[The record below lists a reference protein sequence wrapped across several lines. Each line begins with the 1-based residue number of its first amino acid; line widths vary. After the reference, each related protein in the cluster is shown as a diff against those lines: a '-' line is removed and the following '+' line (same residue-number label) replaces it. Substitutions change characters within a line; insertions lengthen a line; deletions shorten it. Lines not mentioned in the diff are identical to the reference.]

1 MTKDITRI
9 KTLFVHMKMVE
20 ITIFVIGVFL
30 LSFVT
35 FTIIP
40 QGSFAHLSKT
50 FGNTTI
56 EVGWLT
62 EPPLAGDLNSITLQ
76 VNKET
81 SGEQT
86 PVANALANLTLS
98 VKSGTIAK
106 ALDFQPSPT
115 TDGGYEGMILPT
127 RVGPYSLVVQG
138 DVKGQ
143 KVDSEFKIEDV
154 ESKSIFSF
162 PDSSADTSSAN
173 NNNQQVQ
180 DGISKL
186 SNDIQ
191 KSRED
196 LNKSQNQVLGVQQTI
211 DRLQA
216 DSGISYLVLITTL
229 GISIAGIVMSGYL
242 YSLLR
247 VRKGIAGG
255 TNI

>member
-1 MTKDITRI
+1 
-9 KTLFVHMKMVE
+9 MKIIG
-20 ITIFVIGVFL
+20 ITIFVIGTFL

-35 FTIIP
+35 FIIIL
-40 QGSFAHLSKT
+40 QVSYAHISKT

-56 EVGWLT
+56 EAGWLT
-62 EPPLAGDLNSITLQ
+62 EPPLAGDLNSIVLQ
-76 VNKET
+76 VSRMT
-81 SGEQT
+81 GGEET

-98 VKSGTIAK
+98 VKSGTITK
-106 ALDFQPSPT
+106 VLDFQPSPT
-115 TDGGYEGMILPT
+115 TDGGYEGMVLPT

-143 KVDSEFKIEDV
+143 KVDNEFKIEDV

-162 PDSSADTSSAN
+162 PDSSIDTAN
-173 NNNQQVQ
+173 TNNINQQVQ

-191 KSRED
+191 KGRDD
-196 LNKSQNQVLGVQQTI
+196 LNMSQNKVLGIQQSV
-211 DRLQA
+211 DSLQA
-216 DSGISYLVLITTL
+216 NAGISYLVLLTTL

-247 VRKGIAGG
+247 IRKGMA
-255 TNI
+255 

>member
-1 MTKDITRI
+1 M
-9 KTLFVHMKMVE
+9 KTVE
-20 ITIFVIGVFL
+20 ITIFVIGIFL
-30 LSFVT
+30 LSSVT
-35 FTIIP
+35 FAIIP
-40 QGSFAHLSKT
+40 QTSFAHISKT

-56 EVGWLT
+56 EVGWLS

-76 VNKET
+76 VNKEA

-98 VKSGTIAK
+98 VKSGTITK
-106 ALDFQPSPT
+106 VLDFQPSPT
-115 TDGGYEGMILPT
+115 TDGGYEGMVLPT

-143 KVDSEFKIEDV
+143 KVDGDFKIEDV

-162 PDSSADTSSAN
+162 PDSSIDTASTN
-173 NNNQQVQ
+173 NINQQVQ

-191 KSRED
+191 KGRDD
-196 LNKSQNQVLGVQQTI
+196 LNISQNKVLDVEQSVEK
-211 DRLQA
+211 LQA
-216 DSGISYLVLITTL
+216 NSGISYLVLLTTL
-229 GISIAGIVMSGYL
+229 GISIAGIVMAGYL

-247 VRKGIAGG
+247 VRKGMVGS
-255 TNI
+255 TSK

>member
-1 MTKDITRI
+1 
-9 KTLFVHMKMVE
+9 MKIVG
-20 ITIFVIGVFL
+20 ITIFVIGAFL
-30 LSFVT
+30 MTFVT
-35 FTIIP
+35 FMILP
-40 QGSFAHLSKT
+40 QISFAHISKS

-56 EVGWLT
+56 EAGWLS
-62 EPPLAGDLNSITLQ
+62 EPPLAGDLNSIVLQ
-76 VNKET
+76 VSRGT

-98 VKSGTIAK
+98 VKSGTITK
-106 ALDFQPSPT
+106 VLDFQPSPT
-115 TDGGYEGMILPT
+115 TDGGYEGMVLPT
-127 RVGPYSLVVQG
+127 RVGPYSLVLQG

-162 PDSSADTSSAN
+162 PDSSIDTAN
-173 NNNQQVQ
+173 TNNINQQVQ

-191 KSRED
+191 KSRDD
-196 LNKSQNQVLGVQQTI
+196 LNKSQNEVLGIQQSV

-216 DSGISYLVLITTL
+216 DSGISYLVLLTTL

-247 VRKGIAGG
+247 DRKPARLD
-255 TNI
+255 

>member
-1 MTKDITRI
+1 
-9 KTLFVHMKMVE
+9 MKIVG
-20 ITIFVIGVFL
+20 ITIFVIGAFL
-30 LSFVT
+30 MT
-35 FTIIP
+35 FGTFMIVP
-40 QGSFAHLSKT
+40 QISFAHISKT

-56 EVGWLT
+56 EAGWLS
-62 EPPLAGDLNSITLQ
+62 EPPLAGDLNSIVLQ
-76 VNKET
+76 VSRGT

-98 VKSGTIAK
+98 VKSGTITK
-106 ALDFQPSPT
+106 VLDFQPSPT
-115 TDGGYEGMILPT
+115 TDGGYEGMVLPT
-127 RVGPYSLVVQG
+127 RVGPYSLALQG

-162 PDSSADTSSAN
+162 PDSSIDTTNTN
-173 NNNQQVQ
+173 NINQQVQ

-191 KSRED
+191 ESRDD
-196 LNKSQNQVLGVQQTI
+196 LNKSQNEVLGILQSV

-216 DSGISYLVLITTL
+216 DSGISYLVLLTTL
-229 GISIAGIVMSGYL
+229 GISIAGIVMAGYL

-247 VRKGIAGG
+247 DRKPARLD
-255 TNI
+255 